1 MTKKNSTKKI
11 IKNLFIAAGY
21 FLAGASETVF
31 AAPSGWSPSN
41 YSGTGLPSGSLY
53 NIISNIV
60 MWALGIFG
68 FIAIIG
74 FVISGIMYLT
84 STGDDTAMKKA
95 KNQMLW
101 SITGVIVGLI
111 GYIIIYAVNAMLN
124 SYSGF

>member
-1 MTKKNSTKKI
+1 MKKQNKTKQTL
-11 IKNLFIAAGY
+11 KNLFIAAGS
-21 FLAGASETVF
+21 FFAGASGTVL
-31 AAPSGWSPSN
+31 AAASGWSPSN
-41 YSGTGLPSGSLY
+41 YSSTGLPKGSIY
-53 NIISNIV
+53 EIISNIV

-95 KNQMLW
+95 KSAMYYSL
-101 SITGVIVGLI
+101 TGVVVGLI

-124 SYSGF
+124 SSTDF